1 MGTHPFS
8 PQACLLAAL
17 LVWLPGVH
25 AAAPPGKGSDEPRNT
40 RAGAFD
46 ATFQRVIG
54 PESLEATTNAYDA
67 DLERLRAQLPA
78 NDPPREVRFR
88 SVYCGS
94 TRWKDAAAGLAYSD
108 RAVSVAHAARDVASE
123 ARARLCRA
131 YYITLTRGTQRG
143 LPEVD
148 EAIALLANA
157 REPQLLAESME
168 VRGDLHSML
177 GEQAK
182 AMLDFQRAR
191 AAYRESGILREVE
204 PLMLSIAVAY
214 RRMGDSSQAHRYFT
228 RALERMR
235 DRQDWEGVATNLIQL
250 GFLHGESGAPAKA
263 HAAFTEA
270 LQVAT
275 RHADTRS
282 VNAARLGLAETL
294 TTLGQPDRALVM
306 LQQARA
312 GFVAEQDTS
321 SNDMLLLLTGQ
332 AMARQ
337 GKHVEALV
345 QYRLAMPLMERNG
358 NERYLALLFKAQAAS
373 NEALGL
379 TAAALRDYQRFSDL
393 QMKLQGRMRLE
404 QSRLLQYEYEI
415 RRRDFENHRLR
426 TEADARDL
434 QLTALER
441 VRRWQSLTL
450 LMGLVLVAVLAW
462 LALRQARKSR
472 RLRALAMLDPLTGA
486 ASRIGIDNDAARA
499 IDRASRD
506 GSPLAV
512 LMLDLDRFKAI
523 NDRYGHAAGDAVL
536 RATTAAW
543 QAQLRE
549 RDPLGRIG
557 GEEFVVVCPDT
568 PPDQARV
575 VANRLCESTRAL
587 RFPAID
593 PDLRVTVS
601 IGVAHASGEG
611 DNRDALFDRA
621 DAALYRAKQQGRDR
635 VET

>member
-1 MGTHPFS
+1 MGTHPHS
-8 PQACLLAAL
+8 QKACLLAAL
-17 LVWLPGVH
+17 LTLASGVH
-25 AAAPPGKGSDEPRNT
+25 AAGPIGSGSDEPQTT
-40 RAGAFD
+40 RAGGFD
-46 ATFQRVIG
+46 VTFKRVIG
-54 PESLEATTNAYDA
+54 PESLEASTNAYDA

-78 NDPPREVRFR
+78 NDPVREVRFR

-108 RAVSVAHAARDVASE
+108 RAVAVARAARDVASE
-123 ARARLCRA
+123 ARARLCRTF
-131 YYITLTRGTQRG
+131 YITQTRGTQRG

-148 EAIALLANA
+148 ETITLLQDA
-157 REPQLLAESME
+157 REPQLLAESLE
-168 VRGDLHSML
+168 VRGDLHSLL

-214 RRMGDSSQAHRYFT
+214 RRMGDSAQANRYFT

-263 HAAFTEA
+263 LAAFSEA
-270 LQVAT
+270 QQVAT
-275 RHADTRS
+275 RHDDPYS
-282 VNAARLGLAETL
+282 VNAARLGLAESL
-294 TTLGQPDRALVM
+294 TALGQPDQALAT

-312 GFVAEQDTS
+312 GFVAEQDS
-321 SNDMLLLLTGQ
+321 SRNDMLLLLTGQ
-332 AMARQ
+332 ALARQ

-345 QYRLAMPLMERNG
+345 QYRQALPLMERDG
-358 NERYLALLFKAQAAS
+358 NDRYLAMLFKAQAAS
-373 NEALGL
+373 QEALGL
-379 TAAALRDYQRFSDL
+379 TSAALRDYQRFSDL

-415 RRRDFENHRLR
+415 RRRDFENRKLR
-426 TEADARDL
+426 ADADARQL
-434 QLTALER
+434 QVTALER
-441 VRRWQSLTL
+441 VRRWQSLA
-450 LMGLVLVAVLAW
+450 LVLGVLLLALLVA
-462 LALRQARKSR
+462 LALRQGRKSR
-472 RLRALAMLDPLTGA
+472 RLRVLAMVDPLTGA
-486 ASRIGIDNDAARA
+486 ASRVGIDTDAARA
-499 IDRASRD
+499 IVRATRE

-543 QAQLRE
+543 KAQLRE

-568 PPDQARV
+568 PPDQALV
-575 VANRLCESTRAL
+575 VANRLCEATRAL
-587 RFPAID
+587 RFPEID
-593 PDLRVTVS
+593 PEFRVSVS
-601 IGVAHASGEG
+601 IGVAEARGEG
-611 DNRDALFDRA
+611 DTRDALFERA